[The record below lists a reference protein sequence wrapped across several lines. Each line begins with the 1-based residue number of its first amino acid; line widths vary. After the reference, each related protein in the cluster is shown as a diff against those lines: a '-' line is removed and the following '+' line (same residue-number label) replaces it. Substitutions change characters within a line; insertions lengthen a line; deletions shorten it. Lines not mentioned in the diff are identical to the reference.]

1 MTDRLCDHCVERPA
15 ARYRRICDHCR
26 AHLGV
31 STQFLPPP
39 AIAPVVPPGDWRYQ
53 AACRGLDPDWWH
65 PVAEHAHD
73 PNYRATIARAKRI
86 CSNCTVRACCLD
98 VALRNREPDG
108 IWGGLEPHE
117 RQALAQRRRHAA
129 TQALD
134 RVRELA
140 EVAP

>member
-1 MTDRLCDHCVERPA
+1 MTRRLCDHCHERHA
-15 ARYRRICDHCR
+15 KSGRNRLCNHCY
-26 AHLGV
+26 HIGV
-31 STQFLPPP
+31 PSAFLPPP
-39 AIAPVVPPGDWRYQ
+39 AVAPVVPPGDWRYD
-53 AACRGLDPDWWH
+53 AACRGLDPEWWH

-73 PNYRATIARAKRI
+73 LDYRATIARAKRI
-86 CSNCTVRACCLD
+86 CADCQVRACCLD
-98 VALRNREPDG
+98 YAVRNREKDG